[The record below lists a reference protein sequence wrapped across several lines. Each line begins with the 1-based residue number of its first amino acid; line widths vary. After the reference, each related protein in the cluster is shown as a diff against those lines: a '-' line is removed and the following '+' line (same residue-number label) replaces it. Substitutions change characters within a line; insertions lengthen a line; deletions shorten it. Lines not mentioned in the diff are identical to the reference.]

1 MLRASRTGN
10 GELVLCTLNV
20 MRPDVMDNFYETLPS
35 ERYLAVMIEGATQ
48 HNLPASWIDALHPLI
63 EKACWKGRFRDSV
76 GYVQF
81 DTVVFYGS
89 LVHPIL
95 PHAIQDKEALQ
106 FAGWN
111 GLLAERYTSRSR
123 PNTLFITL
131 SYVTGNMVFF
141 FAAIRCDKEM
151 LRRTG
156 CVPRSLYRSFPVS
169 SELSL
174 FTPAQRPG
182 SAHADHAVRMQQCSA
197 L

>member
-63 EKACWKGRFRDSV
+63 EKACWKGWFRDSV

-95 PHAIQDKEALQ
+95 PHAIQAIQIKEALQ

-111 GLLAERYTSRSR
+111 GLLAERYRSRSR

-131 SYVTGNMVFF
+131 SYVTGKYWQHGVFF
-141 FAAIRCDKEM
+141 CSDKW
-151 LRRTG
+151 R
-156 CVPRSLYRSFPVS
+156 
-169 SELSL
+169 
-174 FTPAQRPG
+174 
-182 SAHADHAVRMQQCSA
+182 
-197 L
+197 

>member
-63 EKACWKGRFRDSV
+63 EKACWKGWFRDSV

-95 PHAIQDKEALQ
+95 PHAIQAIQIKEALQ

-111 GLLAERYTSRSR
+111 GLLAERYRSRSR

-131 SYVTGNMVFF
+131 SYVTGKYWQHGVF
-141 FAAIRCDKEM
+141 
-151 LRRTG
+151 L
-156 CVPRSLYRSFPVS
+156 
-169 SELSL
+169 
-174 FTPAQRPG
+174 QR
-182 SAHADHAVRMQQCSA
+182 
-197 L
+197 